1 MVMSGWGQSVR
12 ALVGEFLLLMFLL
25 FLFLLLLFLLF
36 LLLLLLLL
44 FLLFPAMR
52 LLVGLA
58 GPGWLG
64 LLWVMV
70 LTEVRLLV
78 GLAGP
83 AWLGLSLSLSLSL
96 CLSLASCYLSSLL
109 ACSRLLRAPFFLA
122 WGPLRSKSELTT
134 GLRSLKNQ

>member
-1 MVMSGWGQSVR
+1 MAMSGWGQSVS

-58 GPGWLG
+58 GP
-64 LLWVMV
+64 
-70 LTEVRLLV
+70 
-78 GLAGP
+78 
-83 AWLGLSLSLSLSL
+83 AWLGLSLSRSLSVSLSLSFFWPPARRDGEISSSRHRDL
-96 CLSLASCYLSSLL
+96 EVSSSFLSCP
-109 ACSRLLRAPFFLA
+109 AC
-122 WGPLRSKSELTT
+122 
-134 GLRSLKNQ
+134 